1 MAFIGF
7 KERADAERAKEQ
19 CHGKKVEGRDL
30 KVSLHIHGFIF
41 SFEYVL
47 KLILT

>member
-7 KERADAERAKEQ
+7 KERSDAERAKEQ

-30 KVSLHIHGFIF
+30 KVSLNDHSFTF
-41 SFEYVL
+41 SF
-47 KLILT
+47 